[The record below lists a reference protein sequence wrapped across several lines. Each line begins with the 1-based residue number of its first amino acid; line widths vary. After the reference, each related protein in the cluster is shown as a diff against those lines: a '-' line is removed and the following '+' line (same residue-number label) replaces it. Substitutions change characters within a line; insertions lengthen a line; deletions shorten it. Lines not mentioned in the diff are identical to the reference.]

1 MTLGLTLFAIGGLGL
16 MATVFYGLIDKM
28 KRGVLFRNKRII
40 LSLGFGSGV
49 LGLVGMLVVA
59 LSQQS

>member
-16 MATVFYGLIDKM
+16 MATVFHGLIDKM
-28 KRGVLFRNKRII
+28 KTGVLFRNKRII

-49 LGLVGMLVVA
+49 LGLVGMLIVA